1 MSSMDTWSQ
10 LVIGAAEVERTERGL
25 RLHRLPA
32 WVRRQFAD
40 GQLMAMQAQPSG
52 VRLAFTTTATRI
64 DLVTHPVRLAYRGL
78 DRPRGNIDV
87 CIDGELVLRD
97 PLTDGD
103 VNEVDL
109 QTGQT
114 THQPGQPHH
123 THLRGLSA
131 GDKRVEIWLP
141 HNESVDLVDLSADA
155 QLHPLT
161 TPALRWVHHAARSAR
176 LQRRRPHPD
185 LASGRR
191 PAARPEPAQPGLR
204 RQRARG
210 PFMARVIRDSP
221 ADLISV
227 KLGINVVNLD
237 GMRSRTFVPAVHGF
251 LDTIREGHPDVP
263 LLVMS
268 PIYCGIH
275 ENTPGPGAIDPASLG
290 TGQVRFLATGREGDT
305 ELGRLTLSVI
315 RKLLED
321 VVKSRSDRNLH
332 YLDGTQL
339 YGEKDAVQL
348 PLPDALHPDVATH
361 RLIGERFAKH
371 VRSERP
377 DGSQEGQRSW
387 LAQA

>member
-1 MSSMDTWSQ
+1 MDTWSQ

-97 PLTDGD
+97 PLTGGD
-103 VNEVDL
+103 INEVDL
-109 QTGQT
+109 QSGQT

-123 THLRGLSA
+123 THLHGLSA

-155 QLHPLT
+155 QLQPLT
-161 TPALRWVHHAARSAR
+161 TPALRWVHHGSSISQGSNAAAPTQIWPVVAAQQLGLNLRNLGFGGSA
-176 LQRRRPHPD
+176 LVD
-185 LASGRR
+185 
-191 PAARPEPAQPGLR
+191 
-204 RQRARG
+204 